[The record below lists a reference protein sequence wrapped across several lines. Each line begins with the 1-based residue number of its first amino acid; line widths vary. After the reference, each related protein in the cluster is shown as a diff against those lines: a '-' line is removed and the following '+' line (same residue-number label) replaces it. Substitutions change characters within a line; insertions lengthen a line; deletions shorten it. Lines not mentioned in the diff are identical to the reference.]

1 MATKKKGG
9 KKKTAV
15 SKKKSAGTKSTR
27 TKRVKKVKVPYEPNA
42 ERLSYF
48 MGQLIQAGYVGK
60 TIPAESKDRKKAC
73 MNIRQMAQQLDRQV
87 HKSTT

>member
-9 KKKTAV
+9 KKKTAAN
-15 SKKKSAGTKSTR
+15 KKSAGKKSTR

-48 MGQLIQAGYVGK
+48 MGQLIQAGHVGK
-60 TIPAESKDRKKAC
+60 TIPAESKDRKKVC